1 VLRHRARRAC
11 RGARCTC
18 AAPPYALISF
28 STASIAS
35 SAIFASSSGVRFWIG
50 CGTQCSAGSKPSVRA
65 CAAAAG

>member
-1 VLRHRARRAC
+1 M
-11 RGARCTC
+11 
-18 AAPPYALISF
+18 SF

-50 CGTQCSAGSKPSVRA
+50 CATQCSAGSKPSVRA